1 MSHPHLSPAPT
12 LHSPSLSNTYTSP
25 QGAGLSTVRYYNNNK
40 KMPRRGLD
48 VWDRQ
53 MMDRDLRLTG
63 IFREQSDSP
72 EAPLGYEVNSKW
84 KMEKRIF

>member
-1 MSHPHLSPAPT
+1 
-12 LHSPSLSNTYTSP
+12 
-25 QGAGLSTVRYYNNNK
+25 
-40 KMPRRGLD
+40 MPRRGLD

-63 IFREQSDSP
+63 IFREQNDSP

-84 KMEKRIF
+84 KMEKRLF